1 MSSDSYQTTIL
12 DVFLEYKQYYL
23 DQITS
28 KTLDKDSKMAL
39 MEDVISNLMEQNEN
53 LLETLLEVQQTAKDR
68 SVQLHTLLNKIA
80 SSSNLIGSTLTSLEL
95 DIKHW
100 SNSLESPSTLDCL
113 DLISEITKHV
123 DILEKENDGLQRQ
136 NQAFFDNLITQ
147 SSELM
152 QYKQMVYSLM
162 SKKPN
167 TALLPQMI
175 DNCENKDYLEVV
187 LDRTLSEASET
198 ISTAVCANVL
208 DEIISLV
215 ETKIESE
222 NNPDCLLTSKPI
234 DLQSDINDNYEHDDP
249 SSDRSF
255 IECISPRESFYDE
268 RDLNSYQPQLLSLL
282 SILCSELAFKT
293 PVIHTMKRQL
303 SHIKKEH
310 LSLHN
315 RHFQLATQILSTFV
329 HLKEELEVK
338 IESSQMKQRLIEEL
352 DSAMNH
358 VLAIDSSAFALEA
371 TEAKA

>member
-1 MSSDSYQTTIL
+1 
-12 DVFLEYKQYYL
+12 
-23 DQITS
+23 
-28 KTLDKDSKMAL
+28 

-167 TALLPQMI
+167 TALLPQM
-175 DNCENKDYLEVV
+175 
-187 LDRTLSEASET
+187 
-198 ISTAVCANVL
+198 
-208 DEIISLV
+208 
-215 ETKIESE
+215 
-222 NNPDCLLTSKPI
+222 
-234 DLQSDINDNYEHDDP
+234 
-249 SSDRSF
+249 
-255 IECISPRESFYDE
+255 
-268 RDLNSYQPQLLSLL
+268 
-282 SILCSELAFKT
+282 
-293 PVIHTMKRQL
+293 
-303 SHIKKEH
+303 
-310 LSLHN
+310 
-315 RHFQLATQILSTFV
+315 
-329 HLKEELEVK
+329 
-338 IESSQMKQRLIEEL
+338 
-352 DSAMNH
+352 
-358 VLAIDSSAFALEA
+358 
-371 TEAKA
+371 